1 MHLMFLLTSCT
12 HWHYLLFHCSCSA
25 IVTHAE
31 ESPIHVDA
39 VMDPL
44 SSIGQRLTPLLVL
57 LQEWIKP
64 SLRICFNPMARV
76 LPFCW
81 PTTWLSSSYVSTCFA
96 WIFEQTCVLPNFKLL
111 RSSVTSL
118 QTSLTDL
125 PLKNFYRFVL
135 PSKVSHFCQFMMM
148 SIYSVLTS
156 KYVRKFLLFID

>member
-1 MHLMFLLTSCT
+1 MHLMFLLTSYT

-96 WIFEQTCVLPNFKLL
+96 WIFEQTCVLPNFKVTQILCDFSADL
-111 RSSVTSL
+111 ADRSATEKL
-118 QTSLTDL
+118 L
-125 PLKNFYRFVL
+125 PLCVALQGKSLL
-135 PSKVSHFCQFMMM
+135 PILDDVHILGTDIKVC
-148 SIYSVLTS
+148 
-156 KYVRKFLLFID
+156 

>member
-1 MHLMFLLTSCT
+1 MHLMFLLTSYT
-12 HWHYLLFHCSCSA
+12 HWHNLLFHCLCSA

-76 LPFCW
+76 LPSCW

-96 WIFEQTCVLPNFKLL
+96 WIFEQTCVLPNFKVIHILYDFSADLADRSATEKLL
-111 RSSVTSL
+111 SL
-118 QTSLTDL
+118 CVALQGKSLLPILDDVHILSTDI
-125 PLKNFYRFVL
+125 
-135 PSKVSHFCQFMMM
+135 KVF
-148 SIYSVLTS
+148 
-156 KYVRKFLLFID
+156 